1 MKTVLWEG
9 EVRRSYA
16 RKCSSIVVTMKVLKT
31 LVAARFA
38 HSNNSHPIPHDS
50 LHSSSLRSSQFR
62 GGILANKSMKADD
75 SLPVGYVFV
84 VDTASERAY
93 NKNLTF
99 GVKKF
104 HEDDYDGIKPGH
116 FGYIYNYERYA
127 LSGPYKC
134 TTKLKPNL
142 MKPTG
147 VFKKNPL
154 QLRVEM
160 IGAPPAP
167 ELELRT
173 ALTYMNQGAA
183 LVQGEAQSKKIKRG
197 MIGEGAHQKL
207 HDMLVEFGRIE
218 GR

>member
-1 MKTVLWEG
+1 
-9 EVRRSYA
+9 
-16 RKCSSIVVTMKVLKT
+16 MKVFET

-50 LHSSSLRSSQFR
+50 LHSSLLRSSQFR
-62 GGILANKSMKADD
+62 GGILANKSTKADD

-84 VDTASERAY
+84 VDTATERAF

-116 FGYIYNYERYA
+116 FGYMYNYERYA

-134 TTKLKPNL
+134 TTKIKSNL

-147 VFKKNPL
+147 VFKKLPL

-167 ELELRT
+167 ELELRN

-183 LVQGEAQSKKIKRG
+183 LVQGEAQLKKIKRG

-207 HDMLVEFGRIE
+207 HDMLVEFGRVE